1 MTKQISF
8 LFLFFFTLTIIGQ
21 NEDRVRT
28 MIEGQVIVPKGD
40 DPEGLVVY
48 NTVSERGTITDRN
61 GVFYLSVAKN
71 DEILVQSVQFNPIT
85 VQVDNGIVRT
95 KKMSITLRESVNML
109 EEIVVTPYD
118 LTGNIV
124 ADVNRVRTRPDTS
137 FVDTANIIMED
148 GKYDRF
154 SPVDNVALDDE
165 SWKYGI
171 NFVNI
176 FKKLIGERKANPDQ
190 FETTAEDELTQMYD
204 NAFFKQNLN
213 INEDNIGAF
222 LDYTANHGLDKEMLE
237 PGNELNLIQFLI
249 AQRDKYKEEQ
259 EKG

>member
-1 MTKQISF
+1 MTKQISL
-8 LFLFFFTLTIIGQ
+8 LFSLFFTLNAICQ
-21 NEDRVRT
+21 NGDRVRT

-48 NTVSERGTITDRN
+48 NTVSERGTITDRK
-61 GVFYLSVAKN
+61 GIFYLSVAKN
-71 DEILVQSVQFNPIT
+71 DEILVQSVQFNPVT
-85 VQVDNGIVRT
+85 VKVDNGIVRT
-95 KKMSITLRESVNML
+95 KKMNITLRESVNLL

-137 FVDTANIIMED
+137 FVDTANIIIED
-148 GKYDRF
+148 SKYDQF
-154 SPVDNVALDDE
+154 TPVDNVALDDK

-176 FKKLIGERKANPDQ
+176 FKQLIGKRESNPDQ
-190 FETTAEDELTQMYD
+190 FDTTAEDELTMMYD
-204 NAFFKQNLN
+204 NAFFRQNLDIKEN
-213 INEDNIGAF
+213 NIGAF
-222 LDYTANHGLDKEMLE
+222 LDYTANHGLNKEMLE

-249 AQRDKYKEEQ
+249 DQRDKYKEEQ